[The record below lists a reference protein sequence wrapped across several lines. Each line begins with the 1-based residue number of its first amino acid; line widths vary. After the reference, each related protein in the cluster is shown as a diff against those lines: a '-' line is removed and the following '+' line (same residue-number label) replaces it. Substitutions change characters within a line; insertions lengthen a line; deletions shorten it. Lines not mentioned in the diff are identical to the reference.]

1 MSPLETKPGEGTPS
15 KRTKRS
21 PFFHTPP
28 TAEDGGLAILHLKRD
43 TLLPVRLDSTADEGY
58 GMGCAVTNTR
68 FGSFPHDTLLGLE
81 WGSQVRASKV
91 DTGSRGRKGEK
102 GKVLSAEGGAEGQA
116 EGQVVDGEA
125 ATVQVS
131 RKRGVDEAGLE
142 EDGGMAKKARQDAPV
157 QQLDSEADMKRT
169 ADMMGAN
176 ASQRE
181 SKKAKVQSAA
191 HVNGEGL
198 VKAPVE
204 AGSGFIHILPPTPED
219 WTLSL
224 DHRTQVVYTPDY
236 SYILQRLRV
245 KPGDTLIEAGAGSG
259 SFTHAA
265 ARAVFSGYPD
275 PSRKKRRTGKVYSY
289 EYHEPRVQTLRKEL
303 QDHGLEHI
311 VQLTHRDVCT
321 DGFMLSPDTSPT
333 TSPHAT
339 AIFLDLP
346 APWLALKH
354 LTHASPSPLK
364 PGSPVHI
371 CTFSPCIEQVTA
383 TVSHLRKLGWTEIEM
398 LEIQNRRLDVRRE
411 HVGLKNEGLRGVNS
425 SAATVEEAV
434 ERLREVEGGMHSFHS
449 QVLHKALNGTAESR
463 DSKPQLHNG
472 EGPGGVEEA
481 AQTNGGGKRKD
492 KGWEK
497 RGVPGSKA
505 VRLAKIRREAEER
518 QLWKEGNLVHR
529 TEGEIKTHTSYLVFA
544 VLPGEWTEEDERAC
558 GVGEPVEVAKEGAR
572 EKGKDG
578 KGEVVMSG

>member
-1 MSPLETKPGEGTPS
+1 MGGGGARMASDATKGGEDTPS
-15 KRTKRS
+15 KGTKRS
-21 PFFHTPP
+21 PFFYTPP

-58 GMGCAVTNTR
+58 GMGCAITNTR
-68 FGSFPHDTLLGLE
+68 FGSFPHDTLIGLE

-102 GKVLSAEGGAEGQA
+102 GKVLSAE
-116 EGQVVDGEA
+116 
-125 ATVQVS
+125 VS
-131 RKRGVDEAGLE
+131 KKRGVDEAGLE
-142 EDGGMAKKARQDAPV
+142 GDGSLAKKVRPRAPV
-157 QQLDSEADMKRT
+157 QQLDSVADSKQI
-169 ADMMGAN
+169 ANKMGAN
-176 ASQRE
+176 AGQRK
-181 SKKAKVQSAA
+181 SKKAKVPIAV

-198 VKAPVE
+198 AKAPIE
-204 AGSGFIHILPPTPED
+204 AGVGFIHILPPTPED

-245 KPGDTLIEAGAGSG
+245 KPGDMLIEAGAGSG

-265 ARAVFSGYPD
+265 VRAVFSGYPD
-275 PSRKKRRTGKVYSY
+275 PTRKKRKVGKVHSY
-289 EYHEPRVQTLRKEL
+289 EYHEPRVQTLRQEL
-303 QDHGLEHI
+303 HDHGLEDI
-311 VQLTHRDVCT
+311 VQLTHRDVCN
-321 DGFMLSPDTSPT
+321 DGFMLTPNNEPT

-346 APWLALKH
+346 APWLALIH

-364 PGSPVHI
+364 PRAPVHI

-449 QVLHKALNGTAESR
+449 QVKHKAVKGTAESR
-463 DSKPQLHNG
+463 DSKQHQLANG
-472 EGPGGVEEA
+472 EGTGSGEEGT
-481 AQTNGGGKRKD
+481 QTNGGGKRKD

-518 QLWKEGNLVHR
+518 QLWKEGNPVHR

-544 VLPGEWTEEDERAC
+544 VLPGQWTEEDERAC
-558 GVGEPVEVAKEGAR
+558 LVQVPDGEAVEGAK
-572 EKGKDG
+572 EKGKG
-578 KGEVVMSG
+578 RKGEVAMSG